1 MGKEESK
8 MLSHENRINTKS
20 ELNDWIEYER
30 KKYGGGTTGILREV
44 FPISESDV
52 LRKHQVLLRKTEY
65 HTNCGHKIRS
75 LICKIKLY
83 RLQNRYA
90 LHIPIN
96 TCGRGLKIMHVG
108 PILMNGKVTVGKD
121 CSFHINTALVAGGT
135 NNDVPYLEDGVV
147 VGIGAVVLGNAHIA
161 RNVAI
166 GANAVVNKNISD
178 ENIAVAG
185 VPAHKVSDGGSLR
198 WNQKESRR

>member
-1 MGKEESK
+1 
-8 MLSHENRINTKS
+8 MLSYENRINSK
-20 ELNDWIEYER
+20 NDLKNWIEYER
-30 KKYGGGTTGILREV
+30 KKYGGHQVVIREV

-65 HTNCGHKIRS
+65 HTNCGHKVRT
-75 LICKIKLY
+75 LICKL
-83 RLQNRYA
+83 RLNRIQNKYA

-96 TCGRGLKIMHVG
+96 TCGRGLKIMHIG
-108 PILMNGKVTVGKD
+108 PVLMNGRVTVGKD

-135 NNDVPYLEDGVV
+135 SDDVPYLEDGVV
-147 VGIGAVVLGNAHIA
+147 VGIGAVVLGNVHVA

-166 GANAVVNKNISD
+166 GANAVVNKNVAD

-185 VPAHKVSDGGSLR
+185 VPAHKVSDGGRLN
-198 WNQKESRR
+198 WNKKKSK

>member
-1 MGKEESK
+1 MREKNMGG
-8 MLSHENRINTKS
+8 HQVVI
-20 ELNDWIEYER
+20 
-30 KKYGGGTTGILREV
+30 REV

-65 HTNCGHKIRS
+65 HTNCGHKVRT
-75 LICKIKLY
+75 LICKL
-83 RLQNRYA
+83 RLNRIQNKYA

-96 TCGRGLKIMHVG
+96 TCGRGLKIMHIG
-108 PILMNGKVTVGKD
+108 PVLMNGRVTVGKD

-135 NNDVPYLEDGVV
+135 SDDVPYLEDGVV
-147 VGIGAVVLGNAHIA
+147 VGIGAVVLGNVHVA

-166 GANAVVNKNISD
+166 GANAVVNKNVAD

-185 VPAHKVSDGGSLR
+185 VPAHKVSDGGRLN
-198 WNQKESRR
+198 WNKKKSK